1 MTSDNSGTFYY
12 FWKDYRNSSY
22 NIYMQKLDV
31 DGNILFAE
39 DVLVYN
45 PISDVS
51 RIKSIYT
58 ADDNLAFCWIESEYS
73 NATLNTM
80 KLDTSGNQIWAPIIV
95 VGNDDTVYD
104 TGLQPDNNGGYWLKW
119 FSYSSYEDL
128 FVQHITA
135 SGEITL
141 SANGLLICDENGY
154 HTFMA
159 INLTS
164 DNNAFLSWHDSREGS
179 SNLYIQNVDDQGNLL
194 FPVNGQAVYEG
205 SAVYCRDLRILPN
218 NDNPIFIWVDD
229 NSYYDQRIFMQSLNA
244 DGSLTFDETGI
255 MVIPSEW
262 SIFNDFDL
270 SSLNDNYAIISR
282 THDEDNIQRAKTQS
296 FDDSGNL
303 LWGEEGILVTNSIW
317 EQYNVQLS
325 SYEGFYY
332 AGWTEYNG
340 DWFNPEINIYAQKL
354 DENGNLLWGDAGVLI
369 SDMSIENNLQE
380 IAGRCFIWELNYW
393 PENII
398 FAKLIDENG
407 NTAPG
412 WEEDGTAISNA
423 GFMNYSPEGL
433 QIPQG
438 YLILWKN
445 SFDSQCDIWGQIIT
459 EEGNI
464 LWQQGGLSLVAQP
477 NDQVFFKFQ
486 FDEFLYLVWQDF
498 RTGTQNEIYAQKFD
512 ENGNELWQTGG
523 VLVGEGC
530 NPDIEKIGN
539 QLLIVWEKHNEENFE
554 DIYVQLLSLDGDIQ
568 WNPEG
573 ELICDAFW
581 WQKNPQ
587 IVKNESNDVYIG
599 WLDDRVFNEDLEGG
613 DYMTSVFAQKFH
625 IEPTYTPDEILNV
638 ITTKLHQNYPNPF
651 NPTTTIEFSIQNES
665 NIDLSIFNIKGQ
677 KVKTLAQNDFKKGS
691 YSINWNGD
699 DESNKPASSGVYYY
713 KLNVNDKTEAVK
725 KCLLLK

>member
-1 MTSDNSGTFYY
+1 
-12 FWKDYRNSSY
+12 
-22 NIYMQKLDV
+22 
-31 DGNILFAE
+31 
-39 DVLVYN
+39 
-45 PISDVS
+45 
-51 RIKSIYT
+51 
-58 ADDNLAFCWIESEYS
+58 
-73 NATLNTM
+73 
-80 KLDTSGNQIWAPIIV
+80 
-95 VGNDDTVYD
+95 
-104 TGLQPDNNGGYWLKW
+104 
-119 FSYSSYEDL
+119 
-128 FVQHITA
+128 
-135 SGEITL
+135 
-141 SANGLLICDENGY
+141 
-154 HTFMA
+154 
-159 INLTS
+159 
-164 DNNAFLSWHDSREGS
+164 
-179 SNLYIQNVDDQGNLL
+179 
-194 FPVNGQAVYEG
+194 
-205 SAVYCRDLRILPN
+205 
-218 NDNPIFIWVDD
+218 
-229 NSYYDQRIFMQSLNA
+229 
-244 DGSLTFDETGI
+244 
-255 MVIPSEW
+255 
-262 SIFNDFDL
+262 
-270 SSLNDNYAIISR
+270 
-282 THDEDNIQRAKTQS
+282 
-296 FDDSGNL
+296 
-303 LWGEEGILVTNSIW
+303 
-317 EQYNVQLS
+317 
-325 SYEGFYY
+325 
-332 AGWTEYNG
+332 
-340 DWFNPEINIYAQKL
+340 
-354 DENGNLLWGDAGVLI
+354 
-369 SDMSIENNLQE
+369 MSIENNLQE